1 MNKKTLIFSAL
12 VLFFFFSLFSEV
24 LCSQGKIEKVP
35 KGWLGVYVTDIDE
48 EIMGKMGLESENGV
62 LISDVVEDSPAEKAG
77 LEKDDVIISFDGKKV
92 KGVNQFIRL
101 VGRTEP
107 GDEVEIKVIRDKE
120 ERVFSVQM
128 GTEPKYGLE
137 YQDIEGKEKIQ
148 PKMFTFQMISPV
160 RIGVSLENLTEQLGE
175 YFGVENGEGA
185 LITEVDLNGSAFR
198 SGLKAGDI
206 IIKVDGVKIKDVDN
220 IREALSEK
228 KPKEKAKIE
237 VVRKG
242 EVKVFT
248 VEVME
253 REEWFP
259 EFSKEIE
266 KIEKL
271 TIPSKK
277 PYLEKKIIIEKEDL
291 RKELD
296 RVKEELKE
304 LQKELRELQN
314 KVR

>member
-1 MNKKTLIFSAL
+1 MSKKTKIFSAL

-24 LCSQGKIEKVP
+24 LYSQGKIEKVP

-48 EIMGKMGLESENGV
+48 EIMEKLDLESENGV
-62 LISDVVEDSPAEKAG
+62 LTSDVVEDSPAEKAG

-92 KGVNQFIRL
+92 RGVNQFIRL
-101 VGRTEP
+101 VGRAEP
-107 GDEVEIKVIRDKE
+107 GDKVEVKVIRDRE
-120 ERVFSVQM
+120 EKIFSVQM
-128 GTEPKYGLE
+128 GAEPKYGLE
-137 YQDIEGKEKIQ
+137 YQDIEGKKKIE

-185 LITEVDLNGSAFR
+185 LITEVDLNGPAFK
-198 SGLKAGDI
+198 SGLKAGDV

-242 EVKVFT
+242 EVKLFT

-296 RVKEELKE
+296 RVKEEIKE
-304 LQKELRELQN
+304 LQKELRELQK

>member
-1 MNKKTLIFSAL
+1 MSKKSLILSAL
-12 VLFFFFSLFSEV
+12 VLFFFFSVFSGI
-24 LCSQGKIEKVP
+24 LHSQGRIEKIP

-48 EIMGKMGLESENGV
+48 EIMGKLGLDSEDGV

-77 LEKDDVIISFDGKKV
+77 LEVDDVIISFDGKEV
-92 KGVNQFIRL
+92 KGVSQFVRL

-107 GDEVEIKVIRDKE
+107 GDEVEVKVVRDKE
-120 ERVFSVQM
+120 EKIVSVRM
-128 GTEPKYGLE
+128 GAEPKYGLE
-137 YQDIEGKEKIQ
+137 YQDIEGKKQIE

-160 RIGVSLENLTEQLGE
+160 RIGVSLENLTDQLGE

-185 LITEVDLNGSAFR
+185 LITEVDLDGPAFKA
-198 SGLKAGDI
+198 GLKAGDVI
-206 IIKVDGVKIKDVDN
+206 VKVDGVKTKDVD
-220 IREALSEK
+220 EVKKALSEK
-228 KPKEKAKIE
+228 EPEEKAKIE

-242 EVKVFT
+242 EVKLFT

-253 REEWFP
+253 REEQFP

-266 KIEKL
+266 KFEKL
-271 TIPSKK
+271 TIPYKK
-277 PYLEKKIIIEKEDL
+277 PYLEKKTIIEKDDL

-304 LQKELRELQN
+304 VQKELREVQ
-314 KVR
+314 KKIR

>member
-1 MNKKTLIFSAL
+1 
-12 VLFFFFSLFSEV
+12 
-24 LCSQGKIEKVP
+24 
-35 KGWLGVYVTDIDE
+35 
-48 EIMGKMGLESENGV
+48 
-62 LISDVVEDSPAEKAG
+62 
-77 LEKDDVIISFDGKKV
+77 
-92 KGVNQFIRL
+92 
-101 VGRTEP
+101 
-107 GDEVEIKVIRDKE
+107 
-120 ERVFSVQM
+120 
-128 GTEPKYGLE
+128 
-137 YQDIEGKEKIQ
+137 
-148 PKMFTFQMISPV
+148 
-160 RIGVSLENLTEQLGE
+160 
-175 YFGVENGEGA
+175 
-185 LITEVDLNGSAFR
+185 
-198 SGLKAGDI
+198 
-206 IIKVDGVKIKDVDN
+206 VDGVKIKDVDN